1 MVEIETKKRRFKS
14 VINNI
19 DTLHRKGRVVEAYGT
34 SIKVCGINARIGQQ
48 CMISDKSNNNRI
60 YADVVGIT
68 GDNAILLPL
77 SNLHGIAQD
86 SIVTVVKE
94 KSSIK
99 YSDKLIG
106 RILDGMGEPMDDLP
120 LPTKMQEVPLYREA
134 PSPLKRNPINKPLNT
149 GVRSIDAILTLGVG
163 QRTGIFAPAGGGKST
178 LLSMIARHA
187 VADVIVIA
195 LIGERGRE
203 VGEFIDHTLTKEGL
217 KRSVLIV
224 STSDRPAMERLRAAY
239 TATAIAEGFR
249 ESGKNVLLLM
259 DSVTRFARALREI
272 GLSIG
277 EPPVRRGFPSSVF
290 AELPKLFERS
300 GNDNRGTMTA
310 FYTVLVEDEESNDP
324 IAEEVRSLLDGHIV
338 LTRKLAQE
346 NHYPAIDILKSTSR
360 LINQITNS
368 KHRSYISKLR
378 SLLSKYYEIEF
389 LVQVGEYEEGSDD
402 LADEA
407 IKKINYILDFLKQDC
422 DTHYELDKVITE
434 LSNIATEEQAS

>member
-120 LPTKMQEVPLYREA
+120 LPTEMQEVPLYREA

-378 SLLSKYYEIEF
+378 SLLTKYYEIEF